1 MGFEGTWGMSCLAIA
16 LVLGQAAL
24 AGSAGAAGS
33 VTEASVTEASVT
45 ATPEV
50 APVPDGSRVI
60 APEPAAAR
68 IEPDAPHKA
77 GPGSAAGLDGMLTA
91 ALQLGAACGTYAVG
105 LPVLAVASY
114 PCAPMGCTACML
126 PAAAGYLGTFVGDRF
141 GSSRAPALWPMVAA
155 YAGVILFGGV
165 GVVIAYWGV
174 FANNPLISAG
184 GGLTMLVGILAS
196 AAGIPAAY
204 ALTAE
209 DKLPGDD
216 GSALPGI
223 LEAGHPRAPP
233 KGTKKPAER
242 VAPPRPPPPELPEL
256 PPPPLLE
263 PQGLTHAMGF

>member
-1 MGFEGTWGMSCLAIA
+1 MACLAIA
-16 LVLGQAAL
+16 LVLTQAAL

-33 VTEASVTEASVT
+33 VTEGSVT
-45 ATPEV
+45 AAPETD
-50 APVPDGSRVI
+50 AVPDGSRVI
-60 APEPAAAR
+60 EPAPTEAR
-68 IEPDAPHKA
+68 PEPDAPRKA
-77 GPGSAAGLDGMLTA
+77 GPASVRGLDGMLTA

-126 PAAAGYLGTFVGDRF
+126 PAAAGYLGTLVGDRF
-141 GSSRAPALWPMVAA
+141 GSGRAPAVWPMVAA

-165 GVVIAYWGV
+165 GLVGVYWGV
-174 FANNPLISAG
+174 FANSPLISAG
-184 GGLTMLVGILAS
+184 GGLAMLVGLLAS

-242 VAPPRPPPPELPEL
+242 VAPPRPPQPELPEL